1 MEAIAAAGALPG
13 LASATIQ
20 LSTATFQFYQQL
32 HSLYKAIK
40 HGEDDLSAAV
50 RRLDQH
56 GDFIKE
62 LRFNFERTSDATVSA
77 STRDLFERCIVDSEA
92 EVENFKR
99 LLDRVGKHHF
109 KKKAWQ
115 AVETGTRLRFHEQN
129 IQKYS
134 DLLDK
139 QMQRFLFLQSSVQ
152 STRVESTLSEVMET
166 LIKQGA
172 KAIAF
177 YEEQSSLREDDAE
190 LNSQPGIGSK
200 RTKIPWKNMDGG
212 NRITSSS
219 SQDVIPGNWIIGE
232 TKRYHTLCGMIKVT
246 TFSNSTISKNKDC
259 QVAYKVWFEPYSWIS
274 KRLTEWRCHVSSAR
288 TGSMLTLSMTTSI
301 LCDDPDVLDALGLV
315 VPAKCLRCSPW
326 IVRAPSSQKVRA
338 LLDTGRLLKD
348 HVLCPEGLDP
358 KDIITVYLESYTYRN
373 GHMHSPHCDLSTVW
387 LQSDPSYLSQLYLE
401 HYAVIQLLLSHG
413 FKPHLSSWQYIYD
426 LAIRDHHH
434 NLSKCQRLTNALSLP
449 SKSIS
454 LLILEAYGH
463 SIPVHFAASFNEQLR
478 IPQWFLSSAGEII
491 MIYCKCGLPNASI
504 SHLAHLITLKDSAQ
518 RIKEI
523 LELDPLDLTD
533 DQYMFDRWLLG
544 LFAPFRPD
552 IASLVQKYSKP
563 YGTTT
568 GYNYFDVAYI
578 REEFKQPPCRANRDQ
593 RRDFLRFVCFHGNK
607 AILQQLDIA
616 DLTMSETQGMH
627 EIAAQSSNEE
637 LFDFLMTYR
646 SAILNLL
653 PHTRLV
659 RNKLTSDP
667 EFQNKFFRFVETY
680 AQEPLSAIICDA
692 TLEILLFPS
701 SYPLPEHIQSLILG
715 QVRRYETQRLI
726 TRWEIHSLIYGGM
739 KGHWACGLPAK
750 HLLQDLHFYDLL
762 RLLAQSPVFK
772 SSLDTIGSKP
782 VGPILHISNEV
793 VVYHHPSVQG
803 YSALMLALHC
813 GMKPAVQVLVDAG
826 ASILKPGC
834 CGKSALSV
842 ARENVRAQ
850 HPRQWTV
857 SRNPNSGAIITGSHH
872 RFAERRIS
880 EDTDMEMLDI
890 LLKALRDRGDA
901 EGEVPDDLPTPSRWN
916 IFRSKAHHLTKW
928 LFTPSRNFDP
938 DTLRENS
945 IYAILISTL
954 GLLSILKVLKA
965 EFGDCLSHIVKFLS
979 RPAVIIALVAW
990 IIWLLR

>member
-20 LSTATFQFYQQL
+20 LGTATFHFYQQL

-40 HGEDDLSAAV
+40 HGENELSAAV

-62 LRFNFERTSDATVSA
+62 LRFNFERTSDASISA
-77 STRDLFERCIVDSEA
+77 STRDLFQRCIADSEA
-92 EVENFKR
+92 EVEDFKR

-109 KKKAWQ
+109 KKKPWQ
-115 AVETGTRLRFHEQN
+115 AVETGSRLRFHEQN
-129 IQKYS
+129 IQKHC

-200 RTKIPWKNMDGG
+200 RTKIPWTNMDGG
-212 NRITSSS
+212 NRTTSSS

-246 TFSNSTISKNKDC
+246 TFSNSTISENKDC

-315 VPAKCLRCSPW
+315 VSTKCLRCSPW

-348 HVLCPEGLDP
+348 HVLCPEGRKP
-358 KDIITVYLESYTYRN
+358 RDIITAYFQSYRCRHRYMSRE
-373 GHMHSPHCDLSTVW
+373 HCDLSVVA
-387 LQSDPSYLSQLYLE
+387 LQSDSTCLSPFLE
-401 HYAVIQLLLSHG
+401 YYTIIQLLLSRG

-426 LAIRDHHH
+426 LAVRYHHH
-434 NLSKCQRLTNALSLP
+434 NPSTYRRLTNALNLT

-454 LLILEAYGH
+454 LLILEACGH
-463 SIPVHFAASFNEQLR
+463 SIPVDFAASFDEQLWVT
-478 IPQWFLSSAGEII
+478 QSALSPAGKVI
-491 MIYCKCGLPNASI
+491 MSNCKFGSPYASI

-523 LELDPLDLTD
+523 LELDPLDLAD
-533 DQYMFDRWLLG
+533 EQYMFDRWLLG

-552 IASLVQKYSKP
+552 IASLVQTYLKP
-563 YGTTT
+563 YRTAT
-568 GYNYFDVAYI
+568 GYSYFDVAYI
-578 REEFKQPPCRANRDQ
+578 REEFKEPPCRTNSAQ
-593 RRDFLRFVCFHGNK
+593 RRDFLKFVSLYGNK
-607 AILQQLDIA
+607 AIIQQLDIA
-616 DLTMSETQGMH
+616 TLSMSDTQGMH
-627 EIAAQSSNEE
+627 EYAAQSSNAE
-637 LFDFLMTYR
+637 LFDFLMNYP
-646 SAILNLL
+646 SAIVDRL

-659 RNKLTSDP
+659 RDKLTSDP
-667 EFQNKFFRFVETY
+667 EFQGKFIRFVETC
-680 AQEPLSAIICDA
+680 AEEPLSAIICEA
-692 TLEILLFPS
+692 TLETLLSPN
-701 SYPLPEHIQSLILG
+701 SYPLPEHIRSLILG
-715 QVRRYETQRLI
+715 QVRRYETRRLI

-772 SSLDTIGSKP
+772 SSLDTTGLKP
-782 VGPILHISNEV
+782 VGPILHILNEV
-793 VVYHHPSVQG
+793 VVYPHPSVEG

-850 HPRQWTV
+850 HPRQWIV
-857 SRNPNSGAIITGSHH
+857 SHNPNSGAIVTGPHH

-890 LLKALRDRGDA
+890 LLKALRERGD

-916 IFRSKAHHLTKW
+916 ICRSKAHHLTKW

-965 EFGDCLSHIVKFLS
+965 EFGDCLSHTVKLLS
-979 RPAVIIALVAW
+979 QPAVILALVAW
-990 IIWLLR
+990 IMWLLR